1 MSEAAPIVIGLGELL
16 WDVFPDRRLPG
27 GAPANVAFQA
37 GQLGCRGVVAS
48 RVGTD
53 DLGDELCSYL
63 DEKGLDSSY
72 VQRDPEHPTGRVT
85 VELSDDGQPDFTI
98 HEHVAWDFLAFEEPL
113 QQVAG
118 EASAVCFGTLAQR
131 SPIARQTIHSVLAA
145 TPQNCLRVYDVNLR
159 QQFYDRSWV
168 EPSLEKASVVKLN
181 HDEVG
186 ILAGQLE
193 LPTDPIGFAGAVQD
207 KFAIDWVCITRGA
220 DGCLIAT
227 NDETVDVPGRP
238 IEVVDT
244 VGAGDAFTAALITT
258 RLEGW
263 PLRPAAEFANR
274 VGGLVASRSGAMPTL
289 TEELA
294 ELRTEFGR
302 QL

>member
-1 MSEAAPIVIGLGELL
+1 MSEVAPIVIGLGELL

-37 GQLGCRGVVAS
+37 GQLGCRGVIAS
-48 RVGTD
+48 RVGSD
-53 DLGDELCSYL
+53 DLGDELYSYL
-63 DEKGLDSSY
+63 DEKGLDSRY

-85 VELSDDGQPDFTI
+85 IELSDDGQPDFTI
-98 HEHVAWDFLAFEEPL
+98 HEQVAWDYLALDDSL
-113 QQVAG
+113 QQVAS
-118 EASAVCFGTLAQR
+118 EAAAVCFGTLAQR

-145 TPQNCLRVYDVNLR
+145 TPHNCLRVYDVNLR
-159 QQFYDRSWV
+159 QQFYDRSWI
-168 EPSLEKASVVKLN
+168 EPSLDKASVVKLN
-181 HDEVG
+181 HDEVDV
-186 ILAGQLE
+186 LAEQLD
-193 LPTDPIGFAGAVQD
+193 LPSDSIGFAGAVQD
-207 KFAIDWVCITRGA
+207 KYAIDWVCITRGA
-220 DGCLIAT
+220 DGCLIST

-244 VGAGDAFTAALITT
+244 VGAGDAFTAALIAT

-274 VGGLVASRSGAMPTL
+274 VGGLVASRSGAMPAL

-302 QL
+302 PR